1 MFKLIKIIIGIN
13 LISYS
18 LMFYIMFLNIFNL
31 GFTISDYFL
40 KIITNIETLLI
51 IPGVVFIWHAL
62 YQKKRTPY

>member
-31 GFTISDYFL
+31 GFNLIDYFL
-40 KIITNIETLLI
+40 KIITNIETILI
-51 IPGVVFIWHAL
+51 IPGIIFIWHAL
-62 YQKKRTPY
+62 YRSN

>member
-31 GFTISDYFL
+31 GFTLGDYFF
-40 KIITNIETLLI
+40 KVITNLETLLI
-51 IPGVVFIWHAL
+51 IPGIIFIWNGLHT
-62 YQKKRTPY
+62 KRRML